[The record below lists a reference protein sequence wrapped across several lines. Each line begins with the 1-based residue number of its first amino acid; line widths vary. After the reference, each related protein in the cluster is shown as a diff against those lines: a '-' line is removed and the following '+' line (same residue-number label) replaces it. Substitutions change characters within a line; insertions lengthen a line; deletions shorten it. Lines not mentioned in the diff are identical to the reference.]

1 MVGGVQ
7 IRTSVGLRPLKLTG
21 HMSGPEGCLW
31 GGSGGVEENHR
42 VRSNEDTGRW
52 AEVATTFHG

>member
-1 MVGGVQ
+1 M
-7 IRTSVGLRPLKLTG
+7 GLRPLKLTG

-31 GGSGGVEENHR
+31 GGSGGLGENHR
-42 VRSNEDTGRW
+42 VRSNEGTGRW